1 MSLKSECS
9 SSELLANEPLLVF
22 ADFTFNG
29 VAALSFL
36 LGFNF

>member
-9 SSELLANEPLLVF
+9 SSELLTNEPLLVF

-29 VAALSFL
+29 VALSFL